1 MSVVEA
7 VNCAV
12 DIQTALRAENGPLP
26 PNRRMEFRIGVNLG
40 DVIVEGEQIYGD
52 RVNVAARLESLAQP
66 GGICIS
72 RTVHDSIRNKLAL
85 DFDDLGE
92 QAVKNIAEPVHVWR
106 VRLGGAAARVEIAR
120 QRRRYWRG
128 GLLSLTGVAIVVG
141 IILVIQHVS
150 FRPPRTHASIPPQ
163 TKPALPL
170 PDIPSIAVL
179 PFANLSGD
187 PQQEYFSD
195 GISAQLIN
203 ELSRVPGLFVIA
215 RNSSFSYKGKAVK
228 EQEVGRELG
237 VKYLLEGS
245 VQKSPG
251 RIRISVELVDAAS
264 GGEVWSQRFDRPLT
278 DIFAL
283 QDEVV
288 SKVATTVG
296 LISSREVNKVPWGNP
311 FPNTS
316 SLEAYD
322 DLLRAGEYAGR
333 FTKDDLL
340 MARRFVK
347 RQ

>member
-1 MSVVEA
+1 M
-7 VNCAV
+7 
-12 DIQTALRAENGPLP
+12 
-26 PNRRMEFRIGVNLG
+26 
-40 DVIVEGEQIYGD
+40 
-52 RVNVAARLESLAQP
+52 
-66 GGICIS
+66 
-72 RTVHDSIRNKLAL
+72 
-85 DFDDLGE
+85 
-92 QAVKNIAEPVHVWR
+92 
-106 VRLGGAAARVEIAR
+106 
-120 QRRRYWRG
+120 
-128 GLLSLTGVAIVVG
+128 
-141 IILVIQHVS
+141 
-150 FRPPRTHASIPPQ
+150 
-163 TKPALPL
+163 
-170 PDIPSIAVL
+170 
-179 PFANLSGD
+179 
-187 PQQEYFSD
+187 
-195 GISAQLIN
+195 
-203 ELSRVPGLFVIA
+203 
-215 RNSSFSYKGKAVK
+215 
-228 EQEVGRELG
+228 
-237 VKYLLEGS
+237 KYLLEGS